1 MLNLLLVVDIVFNR
15 FHIFATNYV

>member
-1 MLNLLLVVDIVFNR
+1 MLNLLSVVDIVFNR